1 MGAKNTPTNP
11 KLWSKAKSLAKSKF
25 DVYPSAYANGW
36 AAKWYKSKGGGWKSS
51 KEESYTGSSL
61 NYNKLTHY
69 ACTNCPHKWDTLNSI
84 EGATTCWN
92 CGHQGEDLGLV
103 NEDLRRWFGKGEEGG
118 HGGDGWDR
126 YNSKGERIGKCAREP
141 GEPKPKCL
149 SREKAAKMTKKE
161 IAAAVKRKR
170 KKDPVADRRGKG
182 GKPVMSS
189 NKIKESFVD
198 LSSESKAFV
207 VDAIIEA
214 SLNGA
219 DPIDEISKR
228 GVMKG
233 IASAGLGAALLTGT
247 PDPASGVTQDQV
259 DQINKNL
266 ARAKKEDPGL
276 SWRSSTPIAL
286 PKSLATGIAQK
297 KEKDTL
303 KYFKNPSFKSAI
315 KKGISIDILKGKGT
329 GGKWKFSIPALGV
342 IRSAGDL
349 IKSRLESADSVDE
362 ALPKTRKQ
370 SSFPRKLSML
380 HPTVKRNLD
389 KRAKDK
395 SYKKPEAEVEPLV
408 KTNGPKPKVVIDKES
423 KDKVTVLTRDD
434 HPEKPKELS

>member
-11 KLWSKAKSLAKSKF
+11 KLWSRAKSLAKSKF

-51 KEESYTGSSL
+51 KEESYTGSGL

-84 EGATTCWN
+84 EGATTCWS

-103 NEDLRRWFGKGEEGG
+103 NEDLRKWFGKGKEGG
-118 HGGDGWDR
+118 HGGGGWDR

-170 KKDPVADRRGKG
+170 KEDPVADRLGKG

-198 LSSESKAFV
+198 ISPESKTFV
-207 VDAIIEA
+207 VEAIIEA
-214 SLNGA
+214 SLNGT
-219 DPIDEISKR
+219 DLIDEISKR

-247 PDPASGVTQDQV
+247 PEPASGVTQDQV
-259 DQINKNL
+259 DKINKDL
-266 ARAKKEDPGL
+266 ARTKKEDPGL
-276 SWRSSTPIAL
+276 SWRSSTSIAL
-286 PKSLATGIAQK
+286 PRSLSDALAQK
-297 KEKDTL
+297 KEKKTQQL
-303 KYFKNPSFKSAI
+303 FQTPSFKSVI
-315 KKGISIDILKGKGT
+315 KSGIEMDLIKGKKT
-329 GGKWKFSIPALGV
+329 DGKWKFSIPVVDTL
-342 IRSAGDL
+342 RSASDY
-349 IKSRLESADSVDE
+349 IKNKLESADILDE

-395 SYKKPEAEVEPLV
+395 SYKKPEAEVEPPV
-408 KTNGPKPKVVIDKES
+408 KTNGPKPKVVTDKES
-423 KDKVTVLTRDD
+423 KDKVTVFTRDD
-434 HPEKPKELS
+434 YPEK

>member
-1 MGAKNTPTNP
+1 MRRKISEVFLNGSSRPDDRVGPGYTVPIHGGAESGKVAPEWLASMTRDEDP
-11 KLWSKAKSLAKSKF
+11 KKKKKKGEKRR
-25 DVYPSAYANGW
+25 PNEPAYENH
-36 AAKWYKSKGGGWKSS
+36 
-51 KEESYTGSSL
+51 EDSL
-61 NYNKLTHY
+61 NYNKLTH
-69 ACTNCPHKWDTLNSI
+69 
-84 EGATTCWN
+84 
-92 CGHQGEDLGLV
+92 
-103 NEDLRRWFGKGEEGG
+103 
-118 HGGDGWDR
+118 
-126 YNSKGERIGKCAREP
+126 
-141 GEPKPKCL
+141 
-149 SREKAAKMTKKE
+149 
-161 IAAAVKRKR
+161 
-170 KKDPVADRRGKG
+170 
-182 GKPVMSS
+182 
-189 NKIKESFVD
+189 FVD
-198 LSSESKAFV
+198 LSPESKAFV

-266 ARAKKEDPGL
+266 ARTKKEDPGL

-286 PKSLATGIAQK
+286 PRSLASGIAQK

-303 KYFKNPSFKSAI
+303 TYFKKPSFKSAI

-329 GGKWKFSIPALGV
+329 GGKWKFSIPALSA

-349 IKSRLESADSVDE
+349 IKSKLESADSVDE
-362 ALPKTRKQ
+362 ALPKPFPKTRKQ

-395 SYKKPEAEVEPLV
+395 SYKKPEAEVEPIV